1 MKSLLQVIKIKGDE
15 REDLKVLATGVAAA
29 LASRKVFFFYLSYT
43 SFALFMTSK
52 FETFVASK
60 VSGFRNILL
69 LCDCYAVSVTGY
81 RRVRECP
88 HDSKLKNGKGGT
100 ETYG

>member
-29 LASRKVFFFYLSYT
+29 LASRKVFLFYLSYS
-43 SFALFMTSK
+43 SFALLMTSK

-69 LCDCYAVSVTGY
+69 CKEWGMSIRFQTLKLQRRSWELWLESVF
-81 RRVRECP
+81 
-88 HDSKLKNGKGGT
+88 
-100 ETYG
+100 

>member
-29 LASRKVFFFYLSYT
+29 LASRKVFLFYLSYS
-43 SFALFMTSK
+43 SFALLMTSK
-52 FETFVASK
+52 FETSK

-69 LCDCYAVSVTGY
+69 CKEWGMSIRFQTLKLQRRNWELWLESVF
-81 RRVRECP
+81 
-88 HDSKLKNGKGGT
+88 
-100 ETYG
+100 